1 MEDHPTHPGELSSP
15 LEEKFHKKKWLMLPS
30 MIVFNVFLLALIAF
44 FGASTIN
51 KIKERG
57 YIGQEIETKNT
68 VIVSGTGRVYAKP
81 DLVIVD
87 FSVLTEKKTVPE
99 AMKENTKS
107 MNEIIA
113 FLKGLGVEEKD
124 LKTTNFNISPRYEY
138 EKGGETYTYYY
149 PEGKRVLVGYDVT
162 QTLEVKIRNM
172 DKIGEAIEGATAK
185 GANQVS
191 DLQFTIDKEEDF
203 KKQAREEAIKEAKD
217 KAKELAS
224 QLGVKLVKIT
234 NFSEGLISPIYRYA
248 YDSAA
253 ATGMGGGES
262 TPQVETGENKI
273 EVNVT
278 ITYEIN

>member
-1 MEDHPTHPGELSSP
+1 MMEDHPTH
-15 LEEKFHKKKWLMLPS
+15 LEEKFHKKKWLMLPCV
-30 MIVFNVFLLALIAF
+30 IVFNVFLLTLVAF
-44 FGASTIN
+44 FVASTTN

-68 VIVSGTGRVYAKP
+68 ISVTGTGKIYAKP

-87 FSVLTEKKTVPE
+87 FSVVTEKKTVPE

-107 MNEIIA
+107 MNDIIA
-113 FLKGLGVEEKD
+113 FLKGLGIEEKD
-124 LKTTNFNISPRYEY
+124 LKTISFNISPRYEY
-138 EKGGETYTYYY
+138 QEGTEVYTYYR
-149 PEGKRVLVGYDVT
+149 PEGKRVLVGYEIT

-172 DKIGEAIEGATAK
+172 DKIGEAIEGATDK

-191 DLQFTIDKEEDF
+191 DLQFTIDKEEDL

-224 QLGVKLVKIT
+224 QLGVRLMKIT

-248 YDSAA
+248 YDETA

-262 TPQVETGENKI
+262 TPQVQTGENKI
-273 EVNVT
+273 EVDVT